1 MSVNVQYSLFE
12 PNDELSLLRQEVR
25 ALRFQIEY
33 MEKENRRQ
41 FHSIG
46 KMLLDLRRERKKEKK
61 DAMSSS

>member
-41 FHSIG
+41 FNSIG
-46 KMLLDLRRERKKEKK
+46 KMLLDLKRERKKEKK
-61 DAMSSS
+61 DAI